1 VPPLQDEISFLLPI
15 THQVNLSKCQSRFAC
30 PCIGNKE
37 NHRITE
43 SQNGRHWKGPL
54 WVI

>member
-1 VPPLQDEISFLLPI
+1 MFVISELDAAVMLMEEDGWLHSTAAAASPS
-15 THQVNLSKCQSRFAC
+15 HDA
-30 PCIGNKE
+30 E

-43 SQNGRHWKGPL
+43 SQNSRGWKGPL